1 LTTSYD
7 DPKISPGFLIDQK
20 LTAFFLDR
28 ADDGSVK
35 KLIFIFEKSTLEISW
50 DKKKDS
56 FKFGVTTE

>member
-1 LTTSYD
+1 MTLTN

-28 ADDGSVK
+28 ADDGTVK
-35 KLIFIFEKSTLEISW
+35 NLIFVFEKSTLEISW

-56 FKFGVTTE
+56 FKFSVNTE